1 MLIGSHVSPAGG
13 LANAIGRGEALGCEA
28 IQIFNQS
35 PRAWRPTKYG
45 EDDFTEYRER
55 AKGSPV
61 RSVVIH
67 AIYLINP
74 AGSDRAMRKKAI
86 ASLTHALWV
95 GAGIHADGVVVHPG
109 ALKSD
114 SRAKALERAT
124 AFVKEALE
132 ETEGC
137 DLLLENNA
145 GSQQLLGLDFEEL
158 AAMIEGAGADKRLGV
173 CLDSCHLFAS
183 GFEIRTPEAVS
194 DVVDQYEKRLGKKRL
209 RCLHLN
215 DSKEGLGDLRDR
227 HEDIGKGKIGSK
239 GFRAFLSEPRFEG
252 LPATLE
258 TPGPDGRGPDK
269 RQVTMT
275 KRLRREGLK
284 ERS

>member
-35 PRAWRPTKYG
+35 PRAWRPTNYT
-45 EDDFTEYRER
+45 EDDFAEYRER
-55 AKGSPV
+55 AKDSPV
-61 RSVVIH
+61 KSVLIH

-74 AGSDRAMRKKAI
+74 AGSDRAMRKKSM
-86 ASLTHALWV
+86 ASLTHALEV
-95 GAGIHADGVVVHPG
+95 GAGIGSDGVVVHPG
-109 ALKSD
+109 ALKTD
-114 SRAKALERAT
+114 TRAKALERAT
-124 AFVKEALE
+124 AFVKEALAE
-132 ETEGC
+132 SEGC

-145 GSQQLLGLDFEEL
+145 GSQQLLGLHFEEL
-158 AAMIEGAGADKRLGV
+158 AAMIDGAGGDKRLGV
-173 CLDSCHLFAS
+173 CLDSCHLFAA
-183 GFEIRTPEAVS
+183 GFEIRTPEAVTA
-194 DVVDQYEKRLGKKRL
+194 VVDQYEKQVGKKRL
-209 RCLHLN
+209 RAIHLN
-215 DSKEGLGDLRDR
+215 DSKEGLGELRDR

-258 TPGPDGRGPDK
+258 TPGPEGRGPNK

-275 KRLRREGLK
+275 KRLRREGI
-284 ERS
+284 ERR